1 MSIPDVVLLSVRAAG
16 VDPADP
22 PLTWDIRKHDD
33 GSISSHMR
41 WMPSAVN
48 DGEGSAGIRQKSVT
62 DLVLQ
67 SIRVAGVD
75 PADLPITW
83 DVCRHADG
91 SISTL
96 MRWIPSA
103 VKNDCRHPA
112 SSAGL
117 RQKRTIPAT
126 SPSTGKRQC
135 SMTVTAPS
143 TGKRQRSAVRPPVNN
158 DSPVTNLSTGKRQFH
173 SKVKTPCRLRRDS
186 KRRAAWRKTL
196 LVPDESPTVV
206 ANGSDSSSPVT
217 VDSQPQPSEREN
229 ETVDSQPRPVH
240 DESSLPVS
248 SAAVVIQQSSDT
260 SPAADVTQQ
269 FSDTS
274 PAADVTQQSSELLI
288 SPLPRVKR
296 EKAEYMKS
304 DTLPGVFFRAIVESD
319 SDDDLPLSD
328 PAHPGHL
335 AYLWSKANCIE

>member
-135 SMTVTAPS
+135 SLTATAPS
-143 TGKRQRSAVRPPVNN
+143 TGKRQCSAAGPPAHN
-158 DSPVTNLSTGKRQFH
+158 DSPVTNPSTGKRQSH

-186 KRRAAWRKTL
+186 KRRAAWRRML
-196 LVPDESPTVV
+196 QVPDESPTAV
-206 ANGSDSSSPVT
+206 ANGSDSSSTVT
-217 VDSQPQPSEREN
+217 VDSQPHKN
-229 ETVDSQPRPVH
+229 ETVDSEAHPIH
-240 DESSLPVS
+240 DDLTLPVS
-248 SAAVVIQQSSDT
+248 STAVQ
-260 SPAADVTQQ
+260 P
-269 FSDTS
+269 SDTS

-335 AYLWSKANCIE
+335 AYLWSKANCLE

>member
-103 VKNDCRHPA
+103 VENDCRHPA

-135 SMTVTAPS
+135 SMTATAPS
-143 TGKRQRSAVRPPVNN
+143 TGKRQCSNAGLPAHN
-158 DSPVTNLSTGKRQFH
+158 DSPVTNPSTGKRQSH

-186 KRRAAWRKTL
+186 KRRAAWRRML
-196 LVPDESPTVV
+196 QVPDESPTAV
-206 ANGSDSSSPVT
+206 ANGSDSSSTVT
-217 VDSQPQPSEREN
+217 VDSQPHKN
-229 ETVDSQPRPVH
+229 ESVDSEPHPIH
-240 DESSLPVS
+240 DDLTLPVS
-248 SAAVVIQQSSDT
+248 STAVQPSDT
-260 SPAADVTQQ
+260 PPAADV
-269 FSDTS
+269 
-274 PAADVTQQSSELLI
+274 PQQSSELPT
-288 SPLPRVKR
+288 SPLPNVKVQR
-296 EKAEYMKS
+296 EKAPTYMRS
-304 DTLPGVFFRAIVESD
+304 DTLPVMCIVECDSD
-319 SDDDLPLSD
+319 SDDDLPLTD
-328 PAHPGHL
+328 PGHPGHL
-335 AYLWSKANCIE
+335 AYLWAKANCE